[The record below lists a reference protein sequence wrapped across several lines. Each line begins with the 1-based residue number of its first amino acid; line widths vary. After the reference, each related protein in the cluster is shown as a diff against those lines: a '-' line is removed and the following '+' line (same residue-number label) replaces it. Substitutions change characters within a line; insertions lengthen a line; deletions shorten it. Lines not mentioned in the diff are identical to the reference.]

1 MKSLSYT
8 ILLGFGALV
17 LFAGCNKKFDENSK
31 NNNLPLTV
39 PPGVILRG
47 ILGDLVVFPGGSE
60 DKAGQYIASNYT
72 YYGDN
77 KYWNGSAGLNYGSLR
92 NVVAMENTAAAL
104 TKSAN
109 NPYHA
114 LGLFL
119 RAAFFVDMRAFNHCK
134 GTFSSW

>member
-1 MKSLSYT
+1 MKAFQYKF
-8 ILLGFGALV
+8 ILALTGIIIMIT
-17 LFAGCNKKFDENSK
+17 GCNKKFEDDSR

-47 ILGDLVVFPGGSE
+47 ILGSIVTYPGGNE
-60 DKAGQYIASNYT
+60 DKADQFIASNYT

-77 KYWNGSAGLNYGSLR
+77 KYWNGSAGLSYGPLN
-92 NVVAMENTAAAL
+92 NVVAMEGIAAKL
-104 TKSAN
+104 SGSNN

-119 RAAFFVDMRAFNHCK
+119 RAFFFVNMSDLNFI
-134 GTFSSW
+134 SLLL